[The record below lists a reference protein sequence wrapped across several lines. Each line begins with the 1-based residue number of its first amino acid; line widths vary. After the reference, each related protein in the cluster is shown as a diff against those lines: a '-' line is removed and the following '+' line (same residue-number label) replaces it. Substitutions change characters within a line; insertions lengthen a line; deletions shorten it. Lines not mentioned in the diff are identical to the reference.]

1 MAELYA
7 AARAKAFALGLSNEE
22 ELSGFAV
29 YPKR

>member
-7 AARAKAFALGLSNEE
+7 AARAKAFAMGLTGEE

-29 YPKR
+29 HPKR